1 MKDKVVPFCLE
12 AWQED
17 VGGVGDGELTE
28 QQVPL
33 GLQTVSLPKLFVI
46 LSFGYKMKPGCASS
60 WISTEPMVPVSNNL
74 GIE

>member
-1 MKDKVVPFCLE
+1 MKDKVVPFRVG

-17 VGGVGDGELTE
+17 VEGVGDGELTE
-28 QQVPL
+28 QQASL
-33 GLQTVSLPKLFVI
+33 GLQTASLPKLFVI
-46 LSFGYKMKPGCASS
+46 LSFGCKMKPGCASS